1 MRQPIAIINARG
13 GRFHKQITYYKL
25 ETVEHAVLPYKVTLY
40 NKDNIALYVGLF
52 ASHETAEAYA
62 QDKID
67 MTTPLY

>member
-1 MRQPIAIINARG
+1 MNQPIAIVKARA
-13 GRFHKQITYYKL
+13 GRFHKQITYYKIETL
-25 ETVEHAVLPYKVTLY
+25 ENSTLPYKVSLY
-40 NKDNIALYVGLF
+40 NKDNICLYTGVF